1 VFNRSEDVIL
11 VADKS
16 GDVFQFSIDGGSE
29 AASAGG
35 ELLLGHVSMVLDM
48 VKGACV

>member
-1 VFNRSEDVIL
+1 MFNGAEELVL

-16 GDVFQFSIDGGSE
+16 GDVFQFTISDE

-48 VKGACV
+48 VRLLD